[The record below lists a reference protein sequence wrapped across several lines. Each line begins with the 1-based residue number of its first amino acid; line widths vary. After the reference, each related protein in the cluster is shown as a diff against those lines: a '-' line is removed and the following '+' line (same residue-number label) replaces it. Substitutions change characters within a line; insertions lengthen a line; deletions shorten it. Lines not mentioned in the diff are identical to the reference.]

1 MKELSEKSYVW
12 ITSTANHEFAILL
25 TKKEHS
31 HNQLTNTCLWRK
43 LQTGSQRNEEKNFMK
58 VNKDL
63 DVQDFFTPNQS
74 LYSLNTY
81 QESFPRKD
89 NLHKNWMQA
98 PTGFFRRTIWL
109 CWHVGHSRTLSPAG
123 LCSPPPCDLKEI
135 KPTKQLTP
143 LAKKMWWSL
152 TTNYKKHGDSIT
164 IDAKLQK
171 QTWFFVAD
179 YGICIVGNLSWKI
192 NLSKKTPM
200 ASISLSFCA
209 LACQTSWHWLKLWW
223 LLDMTEHSD
232 FPGRLWEKQRK
243 KEYIIEAFLHPM

>member
-1 MKELSEKSYVW
+1 
-12 ITSTANHEFAILL
+12 
-25 TKKEHS
+25 
-31 HNQLTNTCLWRK
+31 
-43 LQTGSQRNEEKNFMK
+43 MK

-74 LYSLNTY
+74 LNSLNTY

-89 NLHKNWMQA
+89 NLHKNWMQVR
-98 PTGFFRRTIWL
+98 TGFFRRTIWL

-143 LAKKMWWSL
+143 LAKKMLWSL

-164 IDAKLQK
+164 IDTKLQK

-209 LACQTSWHWLKLWW
+209 LACQNIMTLVKIVMIAWYDWTFRFSRAGCGCAETEKERVHHWSIPSSHVA
-223 LLDMTEHSD
+223 LLQELGLLFSSHHSQLSCHS
-232 FPGRLWEKQRK
+232 PSAPANQASR
-243 KEYIIEAFLHPM
+243 AHV